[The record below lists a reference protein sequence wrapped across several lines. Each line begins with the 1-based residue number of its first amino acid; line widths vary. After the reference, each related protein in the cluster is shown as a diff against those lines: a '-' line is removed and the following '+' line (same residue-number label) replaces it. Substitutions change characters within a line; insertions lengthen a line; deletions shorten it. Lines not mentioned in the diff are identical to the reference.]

1 MNHVRT
7 GVGREKS
14 CDRRGNSRSLP
25 TQHGLACEDAE
36 VAIPRERVQPRKP
49 GLVDDAKLGSD
60 ERGHGSRIEEV
71 WLIAEV
77 RRRPG
82 VGAHVRRGAAQSPE
96 GIDPMYERDDFA
108 QRRPRAG
115 MGHVGV
121 TTAPGIG
128 SKPSSE

>member
-7 GVGREKS
+7 GAGREKS

-25 TQHGLACEDAE
+25 TQHGLPREDAE
-36 VAIPRERVQPRKP
+36 VAIPRERVQARQP

-60 ERGHGSRIEEV
+60 ERGNGSRVEEM

-77 RRRPG
+77 RRRPS
-82 VGAHVRRGAAQSPE
+82 VGAHVRRGAAQSTD

-108 QRRPRAG
+108 QRRSRAG
-115 MGHVGV
+115 SGHVGA
-121 TTAPGIG
+121 TTPLGIG